1 MTTLCEF
8 EIQKN
13 TVQPKAT
20 PRRPGVG
27 PDIVSYMGERI
38 YFRPIEMEDDA
49 LLRRWINDPAVWRT
63 LRIRPPVNAFRE
75 RAWIEALSKDPTQT
89 VFGLV
94 VKEDQRLIGTVGLVH
109 IQAAERSA
117 ELGISIGEVAYWE
130 RGYGREVVA
139 LMVRYGFEELNLNR
153 IGLQVYGDNWR
164 AIRCYQKAG
173 FVHEGCLTQAAYR
186 NGRYQDVYLFAIL
199 REQWESGRYT

>member
-1 MTTLCEF
+1 MAALCEL
-8 EIQKN
+8 ELKKPS
-13 TVQPKAT
+13 TTPKT
-20 PRRPGVG
+20 PVRERCLGSRV
-27 PDIVSYMGERI
+27 VSYAGERI
-38 YFRPIEMEDDA
+38 FFRPIELEDEA

-63 LRIRPPVNAFRE
+63 LCIRPPVNAVRE
-75 RAWIEALSKDPTQT
+75 REWIETLSKDPTQT

-117 ELGISIGEVAYWE
+117 DLGISIGEVAYWE
-130 RGYGREVVA
+130 RGYGREAVE

-153 IGLQVYGDNWR
+153 IGLQVYSDNWR

-186 NGRYQDVYLFAIL
+186 NGRYQDVYLFAML
-199 REQWESGRYT
+199 REQWESGRCA

>member
-1 MTTLCEF
+1 MAALCEL
-8 EIQKN
+8 ELKKPS
-13 TVQPKAT
+13 TTPKT
-20 PRRPGVG
+20 PVRERCLGSRV
-27 PDIVSYMGERI
+27 VSYAGERI
-38 YFRPIEMEDDA
+38 FFRPIELEDEA

-63 LRIRPPVNAFRE
+63 LCIRPPVNAVRE
-75 RAWIEALSKDPTQT
+75 REWIETLSKDPTQT

-117 ELGISIGEVAYWE
+117 DLGISIGEVAYWE
-130 RGYGREVVA
+130 RGYGREAVE

-153 IGLQVYGDNWR
+153 IGLQVYSDNWR

-186 NGRYQDVYLFAIL
+186 NGRYQDVYLFAML
-199 REQWESGRYT
+199 REQWESGRCV